1 MLEVFRE
8 AMVLED
14 DGVKDVLE
22 HLVGVLVAH
31 VDAAVL
37 VIELDG
43 TGNSLKKSVEC
54 KRSSDKPMS
63 DQPLLPFTVIL
74 GLKNVLTSCEKITT
88 NKDRWFRY

>member
-1 MLEVFRE
+1 
-8 AMVLED
+8 MVLEG

-43 TGNSLKKSVEC
+43 TGNSLKKVSG
-54 KRSSDKPMS
+54 M
-63 DQPLLPFTVIL
+63 
-74 GLKNVLTSCEKITT
+74 
-88 NKDRWFRY
+88 

>member
-22 HLVGVLVAH
+22 HDLGVLVTG
-31 VDAAVL
+31 VDASVL

-43 TGNSLKKSVEC
+43 TGNGLEKSQWNVREVGIGLYLITRGC
-54 KRSSDKPMS
+54 LF
-63 DQPLLPFTVIL
+63 LLL
-74 GLKNVLTSCEKITT
+74 
-88 NKDRWFRY
+88 

>member
-1 MLEVFRE
+1 
-8 AMVLED
+8 MVLED

-22 HLVGVLVAH
+22 HDLGVLITG

-54 KRSSDKPMS
+54 KRSSGRSMSDKPW
-63 DQPLLPFTVIL
+63 LPFLVIL
-74 GLKNVLTSCEKITT
+74 GPQNVLTLREKITT
-88 NKDRWFRY
+88 NKDRYIVY

>member
-1 MLEVFRE
+1 MLEVLRE

-22 HLVGVLVAH
+22 HDVGVLVTG

-43 TGNSLKKSVEC
+43 TGNSLEKSE
-54 KRSSDKPMS
+54 
-63 DQPLLPFTVIL
+63 
-74 GLKNVLTSCEKITT
+74 
-88 NKDRWFRY
+88 